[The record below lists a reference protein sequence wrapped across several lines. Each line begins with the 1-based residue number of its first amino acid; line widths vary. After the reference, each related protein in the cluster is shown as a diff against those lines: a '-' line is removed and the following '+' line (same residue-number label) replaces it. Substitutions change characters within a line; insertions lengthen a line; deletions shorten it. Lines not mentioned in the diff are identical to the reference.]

1 MLYII
6 TMAGQTV
13 NANIEFANFSKNI
26 SICIFS
32 RILGMISLLLVI
44 TSGLFLLLCFW
55 LINASKYVERFII
68 QITMNHDTTS
78 IKNIFDNTI
87 DTIAEN
93 MNEYTLW
100 NMIPSEQ
107 IKKEGNLF
115 YKNRSKFEYLDCSSS
130 SSSSDSDSDSDS
142 DSTEIDDEN
151 SISDRSDIST
161 IPTYHEEI
169 DYDYDN
175 DNDNDNDNIPIK
187 IKTEIE
193 TEIYKELDTDADNN
207 NDTINNEI
215 EDVTEQCIAEREE
228 REREKQ
234 KYRDLIDLSSDSD

>member
-32 RILGMISLLLVI
+32 RMLGMLSLLLII
-44 TSGLFLLLCFW
+44 TSGLFLLLCYW

-68 QITMNHDTTS
+68 QMTMNHDTTS

-107 IKKEGNLF
+107 IKKEANLF

-130 SSSSDSDSDSDS
+130 SSSDS

-169 DYDYDN
+169 DYDKDTDTDN

-187 IKTEIE
+187 IKIEIE
-193 TEIYKELDTDADNN
+193 TEIDKELDTDTDNN
-207 NDTINNEI
+207 NHTIDNEI

>member
-32 RILGMISLLLVI
+32 RMLGMLSLLLII
-44 TSGLFLLLCFW
+44 TSGLFLLLCYW

-68 QITMNHDTTS
+68 QMTMNHDTTS

-107 IKKEGNLF
+107 IKKEANLF
-115 YKNRSKFEYLDCSSS
+115 YKNQSKFEYLDCSSS
-130 SSSSDSDSDSDS
+130 SSSDS

-169 DYDYDN
+169 DYDK

-187 IKTEIE
+187 IKIEIE
-193 TEIYKELDTDADNN
+193 TEIDKELDTDTDNN
-207 NDTINNEI
+207 NHTIDNEI
-215 EDVTEQCIAEREE
+215 EDVTEQCIAEREEREE